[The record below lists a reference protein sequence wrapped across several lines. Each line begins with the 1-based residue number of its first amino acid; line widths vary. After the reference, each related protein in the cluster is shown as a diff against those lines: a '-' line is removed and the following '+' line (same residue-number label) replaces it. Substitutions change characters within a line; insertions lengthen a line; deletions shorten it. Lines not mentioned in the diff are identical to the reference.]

1 MKKHNWILGIV
12 LACSLSHATSGFSQ
26 TSTDEKYESKRPT
39 VADRHFTSEVV
50 EKLIE
55 QIKQDITDPK
65 LRWMFENCYPNT
77 LDTTVKFQ
85 IKNGRP
91 DTFVITGDIHAMW
104 LRDSSAQLWPYL
116 QLMKD
121 DKQLQALIAGLIN
134 RQAEC
139 ILLDPYANAFNDG
152 PIGSYWET
160 DYTQPMKKELHER
173 KWELDSLCYPIRIA
187 YFYYLLTG
195 DTSVFDST
203 WHNAMQLAVKTMK
216 EQQRKNGNGPY
227 SFARNCER
235 PTDSQINGG
244 FGAPIKPNGMIVSS
258 FRPSD
263 DATQYGFLVP
273 SNMFA
278 VVSLRQL
285 AEIENKVYQHTE
297 FAKECTDLSDEIDRA
312 IQKYAIV
319 NHPVCGKIYAFEV
332 DGFGNSLCMDDA
344 NVPSLLAAPYLGYC
358 SQDDPLYQNTRKFIW
373 SDNNPYFFS
382 GKSGEGVGGPH
393 VGLNYAWPMSII
405 IKGLTTDDT
414 NELKDCLTLL
424 RNTDGNTG
432 FMHESFNVNYDND
445 FTRSWFAW
453 TNTLFGELIVKI
465 HNNHP
470 ELLKTTF

>member
-85 IKNGRP
+85 IKNGHP

-173 KWELDSLCYPIRIA
+173 KWELESLCYPIRIA
-187 YFYYLLTG
+187 Y
-195 DTSVFDST
+195 
-203 WHNAMQLAVKTMK
+203 
-216 EQQRKNGNGPY
+216 
-227 SFARNCER
+227 
-235 PTDSQINGG
+235 
-244 FGAPIKPNGMIVSS
+244 
-258 FRPSD
+258 
-263 DATQYGFLVP
+263 
-273 SNMFA
+273 
-278 VVSLRQL
+278 
-285 AEIENKVYQHTE
+285 
-297 FAKECTDLSDEIDRA
+297 
-312 IQKYAIV
+312 
-319 NHPVCGKIYAFEV
+319 
-332 DGFGNSLCMDDA
+332 
-344 NVPSLLAAPYLGYC
+344 
-358 SQDDPLYQNTRKFIW
+358 
-373 SDNNPYFFS
+373 
-382 GKSGEGVGGPH
+382 
-393 VGLNYAWPMSII
+393 
-405 IKGLTTDDT
+405 
-414 NELKDCLTLL
+414 
-424 RNTDGNTG
+424 
-432 FMHESFNVNYDND
+432 
-445 FTRSWFAW
+445 
-453 TNTLFGELIVKI
+453 
-465 HNNHP
+465 
-470 ELLKTTF
+470 

>member
-12 LACSLSHATSGFSQ
+12 LACSLSHTTSGFSQ

-39 VADRHFTSEVV
+39 VTDRHFTSVVV

-55 QIKQDITDPK
+55 EIKQDITDPK

-203 WHNAMQLAVKTMK
+203 WHNAMQLTVKTMK

-432 FMHESFNVNYDND
+432 FMHESFNVNDDND

>member
-382 GKSGEGVGGPH
+382 GKSGEGVGGAH

-432 FMHESFNVNYDND
+432 FMHESFNVNDDND

>member
-26 TSTDEKYESKRPT
+26 TSTDEKYEPKRPT
-39 VADRHFTSEVV
+39 VTERHFTSEAV
-50 EKLIE
+50 EKLID

-432 FMHESFNVNYDND
+432 FMHESFNVNDDND